1 MMDLVAS
8 EGIGLFEF
16 LERIRSNNGLLVL
29 VLIAFASFL
38 CYFLWHLCWKT
49 WQAAARAKDQEIE
62 RLTKELERYQSI
74 VFDRLLEVDDMVV
87 VTHRGWPEDEGGSG
101 SSSQEQVH

>member
-1 MMDLVAS
+1 MVLVPS

-16 LERIRSNNGLLVL
+16 LDRIRSNDGLLVL
-29 VLIAFASFL
+29 ILIAFVCFL
-38 CYFLWHLCWKT
+38 CYAFSHLCWKT
-49 WQAAARAKDQEIE
+49 WQAAARAKDQEIA

-74 VFDRLLEVDDMVV
+74 VLDRLLGVDDMVV
-87 VTHRGWPEDEGGSG
+87 LTSRGWPEDEGGSG